1 MEDNK
6 KIEMNDAELEKVVG
20 GFNIGDHVVANARM
34 IRYCP
39 GCGKLAMYSYGT
51 IVGITWYEKEQHY
64 FLDIKTDCCGH
75 IERRADFACEIY

>member
-1 MEDNK
+1 MEENK
-6 KIEMNDAELEKVVG
+6 KIEMTDEELDHVVG
-20 GFNIGDHVVANARM
+20 GFKIGDHVMANARM

-51 IVGITWYEKEQHY
+51 VVGIEWYEKNQHY

-75 IERRADFACEIY
+75 VERRADFACELH